1 MFIDTVVMG
10 TTHHDVFTALL
21 FLLVG
26 GGAIG
31 SWTASNGEATTGEP
45 LVGDWVFPGNI
56 MSEQ

>member
-1 MFIDTVVMG
+1 MG

-21 FLLVG
+21 FLLVS

-56 MSEQ
+56 MSE